1 MTIIEKHY
9 QSISLNPK
17 EKAQEKVLFLELFS
31 DLKLL
36 FNSLPEMKKEQFNKI
51 MSLLLL
57 YYPEDWKRTLLNSFS
72 PEVLERLVKEETEK
86 GL

>member
-9 QSISLNPK
+9 QNITLNPK
-17 EKAQEKVLFLELFS
+17 EKAQEKVLFLDLFS

-36 FNSLPEMKKEQFNKI
+36 FNSLPEAKKEQFNKI

-72 PEVLERLVKEETEK
+72 PEVLERLVKEETDK
-86 GL
+86 NL